1 MACKLAADGLRI
13 FELGGLRY
21 ASNSALL
28 GAPRKTTSEATDNRL
43 ATLSVERLMQGI
55 AEGANKNSTDRL
67 EARLI
72 MRNSA

>member
-1 MACKLAADGLRI
+1 MPSL
-13 FELGGLRY
+13 
-21 ASNSALL
+21 
-28 GAPRKTTSEATDNRL
+28 TTVAQDVDRL
-43 ATLSVERLMQGI
+43 ATLSLECLMQGI